1 MSRVPEEAIKQLF
14 TEARSFSFWLPQD
27 VTDQQLREVYD
38 LLKWGPTSANSCP
51 ARFVFVRSGPEK
63 DKLIACLAKG
73 NVEKVKTAPVTAII
87 AWDERFYDHL
97 PTLFPHSPAMREMFA
112 SNPELAGSTAFR
124 NSALQG
130 AYFMMAARAAGL
142 DCGPMSGFDNQKL
155 DQAFFAGTSWKSNF
169 ICALG
174 HGDRGKLY
182 PRGPRLAF
190 DEACK
195 IV

>member
-1 MSRVPEEAIKQLF
+1 MSRIADDALKQLF
-14 TEARSFSFWLPQD
+14 TEARSFSFWLPQE

-51 ARFVFVRSGPEK
+51 VRFVFVRSGPEK
-63 DKLIACLAKG
+63 DKLIACLVKG
-73 NVEKVKTAPVTAII
+73 NIEKVKTAPVTAII

-97 PTLFPHSPAMREMFA
+97 PTLFPHAPAMRERFA

-124 NSALQG
+124 NSSLQG

-174 HGDRGKLY
+174 YGDRGKLY